1 MSLVANT
8 NVSSLTAQRALAYAD
23 SLQGEAMQRLSI
35 SKINS
40 AQTTLLVWRSLN
52 E

>member
-1 MSLVANT
+1 MSLVVNT

-23 SLQGEAMQRLSI
+23 SLQKQCSGCRRQQMWRT
-35 SKINS
+35 K
-40 AQTTLLVWRSLN
+40 TTLLVWRSLN